1 MGRGV
6 SEAYI
11 YSAGAG
17 GWQTD
22 FVEVR
27 DFGTDVGEVSS
38 GGQEVAERGERS
50 EGHAD
55 GGFRANTEEVTALP
69 VVTDPAVISET
80 KEETMLPKEN
90 EGEKVRARI
99 ARVPTYEIIVVKKR
113 RGAYQG
119 NQVGAAGIPGGN
131 QGLEATS
138 GADTLVAMEPVGVAN
153 NRRVFEEAGH
163 GMAANGGISCGKLEK
178 TSKGGDNQAGE

>member
-1 MGRGV
+1 MLALADGRQILLRYEILARMSERCRV
-6 SEAYI
+6 EVKKLLKEASEA
-11 YSAGAG
+11 
-17 GWQTD
+17 
-22 FVEVR
+22 R
-27 DFGTDVGEVSS
+27 DMLMEDSVP
-38 GGQEVAERGERS
+38 
-50 EGHAD
+50 
-55 GGFRANTEEVTALP
+55 NTEEVTALP

-153 NRRVFEEAGH
+153 N
-163 GMAANGGISCGKLEK
+163 
-178 TSKGGDNQAGE
+178 